1 MRANACEAATENRM
15 LSGGREAALALLLA
29 AGFAPAGAA
38 TGAADACVSMRE
50 RPLQAIEAIRVE
62 VHGFPAGLLPAVER
76 AMAFWNH
83 TNCNSDSDFPRFR
96 FATDEP
102 HRVLHV
108 RWVKGPSPIVEGSCG
123 AFSGNEIVLYSHAR
137 VTRGGAVRTCGNSA
151 RVAET
156 LAHELGHA
164 LGLKDQYGAECSGFI
179 MGQLTRTRS
188 GSILERRVRAQECA
202 AADGVFLTLA
212 ERTARTVEDL
222 LAGRSDPAPAAAL
235 TSPAA
240 VAGSRPPAARIA
252 LGIPATESDGF
263 RP

>member
-1 MRANACEAATENRM
+1 MRANGCEPASANRM
-15 LSGGREAALALLLA
+15 LSDGREAACALLLVA
-29 AGFAPAGAA
+29 AFAPATA
-38 TGAADACVSMRE
+38 TADAADACVSARD
-50 RPLQAIEAIRVE
+50 RPLQAIEAIRV
-62 VHGFPAGLLPAVER
+62 VAHGFPAGLLPAVER

-83 TNCNSDSDFPRFR
+83 TSCNSDFDFPRFR

-108 RWVKGPSPIVEGSCG
+108 RWVEGPSPTVEGSCG
-123 AFSGNEIVLYSHAR
+123 AFSGNEIALYSHAR
-137 VTRGGAVRTCGNSA
+137 VTRGGAVRSCGNSA

-164 LGLKDQYGAECSGFI
+164 LGLEDQYGGECSGFI

-188 GSILERRVRAQECA
+188 GAILERRVRAAECT

-212 ERTARTVEDL
+212 ERTARTVADL
-222 LAGRSDPAPAAAL
+222 VAGRFEPAPAGAL

-240 VAGSRPPAARIA
+240 AAGFRPPAARIA
-252 LGIPATESDGF
+252 LGIPATGSDEF